1 MSLRLINILQADFIL
16 KVCASSLPLF
26 GEVSMKYFKGKAVF
40 PSF

>member
-1 MSLRLINILQADFIL
+1 MKLTNVLQADFIL
-16 KVCASSLPLF
+16 KFCAGSLLLF